1 MASGRAGKR
10 RRKRSAGHIDST
22 ARRFGR
28 AVLWRFV
35 CLAAFDLALVFWL
48 PDHPH
53 CDLTGVPAIW
63 WALAPPSLMLTS
75 GAFRQATQ
83 GETPAQGA
91 DLTVA
96 VPMFL
101 AAIGLIVH
109 SAYRFC

>member
-10 RRKRSAGHIDST
+10 RRKQSADHGT

-35 CLAAFDLALVFWL
+35 CLAVFDLALVWFL
-48 PDHPH
+48 PDHPR

-91 DLTVA
+91 DLAVA
-96 VPMFL
+96 APMFL
-101 AAIGLIVH
+101 TAIGLIVH